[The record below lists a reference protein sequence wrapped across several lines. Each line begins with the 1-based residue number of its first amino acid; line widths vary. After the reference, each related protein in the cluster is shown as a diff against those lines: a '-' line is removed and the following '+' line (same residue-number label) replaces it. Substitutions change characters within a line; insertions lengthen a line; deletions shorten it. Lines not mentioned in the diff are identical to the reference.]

1 MVDHHPQPGAS
12 TDGRQRN
19 AQAPSVSASDVGVVV
34 VWLLFSGR
42 CVLVTGNRRRYLAVT
57 EEDRV
62 WFRPGLKNHT
72 LSACR
77 STYILMRE

>member
-1 MVDHHPQPGAS
+1 MVDHHPQPGTF

-42 CVLVTGNRRRYLAVT
+42 CVLVTGNRQRYLLLKKT
-57 EEDRV
+57 ESGS
-62 WFRPGLKNHT
+62 GLD
-72 LSACR
+72 
-77 STYILMRE
+77 